1 MLILLGRG
9 VPSFSLLGFLLVFF
23 FPSGLVQREPLF
35 LQEGVPL
42 CPLPITLTQS
52 PLAKPISPL
61 PHHPAG
67 LLSAS
72 TRGFGIPLPPPRCQ
86 VAVGHDAQDAA
97 GRRAPT
103 SPWHCPRQRPHRGD
117 GRSPSHPWEC
127 PSSTGGWRVL
137 PTCLVLCPQ
146 NLGAGVLGLL
156 WLIPL
161 LNSGISK
168 RRDVD
173 LWVVAGSL
181 PARCHTPWWHRH
193 RTLHP
198 SPEPAGRPGTFVPV
212 TACFGRDR
220 DGADKSIP
228 QRSRRLMSICPPPPR
243 WVCSKCLSP
252 NPPLGPAVPE
262 NRQKVV

>member
-1 MLILLGRG
+1 M
-9 VPSFSLLGFLLVFF
+9 
-23 FPSGLVQREPLF
+23 
-35 LQEGVPL
+35 PL

-52 PLAKPISPL
+52 KANLPPCTIQPGFCPPPQEVLGSPCL
-61 PHHPAG
+61 IPTAR
-67 LLSAS
+67 LLSA
-72 TRGFGIPLPPPRCQ
+72 TMPRMLRAGGHPAPHGTVPGTVPIVEMVAAHLVPGDAFPLR
-86 VAVGHDAQDAA
+86 
-97 GRRAPT
+97 
-103 SPWHCPRQRPHRGD
+103 
-117 GRSPSHPWEC
+117 
-127 PSSTGGWRVL
+127 GGWRVL

-146 NLGAGVLGLL
+146 NLGAGALGLL

-181 PARCHTPWWHRH
+181 PARCHTPWWHPR

-198 SPEPAGRPGTFVPV
+198 SPEPAGRPRTFFPV
-212 TACFGRDR
+212 TAHFGQDH

-228 QRSRRLMSICPPPPR
+228 QQPRWLMSICPPLPR
-243 WVCSKCLSP
+243 WVCGKCLSP